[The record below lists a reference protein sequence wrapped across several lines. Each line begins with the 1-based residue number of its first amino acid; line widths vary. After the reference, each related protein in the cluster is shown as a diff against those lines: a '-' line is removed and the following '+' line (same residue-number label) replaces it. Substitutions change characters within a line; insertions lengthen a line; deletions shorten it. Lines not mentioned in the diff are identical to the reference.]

1 MNIPFEVFFG
11 FIGVSAFLF
20 ILGLARQPTIPAS
33 VVASGMFI
41 LLISAMADGL
51 IMGQLVQKS
60 TFANTTNITT
70 YTYTPDVFQMN
81 NYVRIG
87 IALIGCM
94 IMLIGGGMLRSEGG
108 AYD

>member
-20 ILGLARQPTIPAS
+20 ILGLVARIPAS
-33 VVASGMFI
+33 LVASGMFI

-51 IMGQLVQKS
+51 IMGQLVSKS
-60 TFANTTNITT
+60 TFANSTNITT
-70 YTYTPDVFQMN
+70 YSYTPDIFQMN
-81 NYVRIG
+81 NYVRVG

-94 IMLIGGGMLRSEGG
+94 VILIGGLMTKSEGG
-108 AYD
+108 VYE

>member
-20 ILGLARQPTIPAS
+20 VLGLVKQPTIPAS

-41 LLISAMADGL
+41 LLIASMADGL
-51 IMGQLVQKS
+51 IMGQLVSQS
-60 TFANTTNITT
+60 TFSNSTNITT
-70 YTYTPDVFQMN
+70 YTYTPDVFTMN
-81 NYVRIG
+81 NYVRVG

-94 IMLIGGGMLRSEGG
+94 IMLIGGLMLRSE
-108 AYD
+108 D